1 MHTYREMRTA
11 LGVLSAARRI
21 DRPGDIQASDASS
34 RRHGNAGA
42 MIAHRRTRRLTS
54 AVAVAASLG
63 FLAPPAS
70 AAELVTN
77 GGFESGTFSGWTTT
91 QPSSPLQPWTIAT
104 SSTTGW
110 FTLASPPEGTHDAL
124 NGFDGVPGHFTLT
137 QTISIPAAT
146 ATLTWKDRL
155 QYVMYA
161 GAQERLLEVKVLDAG
176 TDAVLA
182 TPYTFTTGPGDFTM
196 HDTGWQAHS
205 VDLSAFGGQTVK
217 LRFDETIPEEF
228 TGPAQAELDAISVQT
243 TPLWVFS
250 GFFQPIDNGRVLNAT
265 KAGGAVPVKFS
276 LGGDQGLDILAA
288 GSPSSQPIACD
299 SSAPV
304 DVVEQTS
311 TAGSSSLSYD
321 ASSDRYTYI
330 WKTEKAWAGSCR
342 QLTVELTDGSTHT
355 ANFKFTK

>member
-21 DRPGDIQASDASS
+21 DRPGAIQAPGDSS

-42 MIAHRRTRRLTS
+42 AIAHPRIRRLVS

-63 FLAPPAS
+63 FVAPSAS

-91 QPSSPLQPWTIAT
+91 QPTNPLYAWTIA
-104 SSTTGW
+104 SSSSQLW
-110 FTLASPPEGTHDAL
+110 FGLASPPEGTYDAG
-124 NGFDGVPGHFTLT
+124 NGFDGSPGHFTLT
-137 QTISIPAAT
+137 QTISIPAGT

-155 QYVMYA
+155 QYFMFP
-161 GAQERLLEVKVLDAG
+161 GSQLRLLQVKILDAS

-182 TPYTFTTGPGDFTM
+182 TPYTFTTEPADNSV

-217 LRFDETIPEEF
+217 LRFDETIPEDH

-243 TPLWVFS
+243 APLWVFS
-250 GFFQPIDNGRVLNAT
+250 GFSQPIDNGGVLNVT
-265 KAGGAVPVKFS
+265 NAGGAVPVKFS

-288 GSPSSQPIACD
+288 GSPTSQPIACE
-299 SSAPV
+299 SNAPA
-304 DVVEQTS
+304 DVIEETS
-311 TAGSSSLSYD
+311 TAGASSLSYN
-321 ASSDRYTYI
+321 ASTDQYTYA
-330 WKTEKAWAGSCR
+330 WKTQKAWAGSCR